1 MDDFTPS
8 VRGTAISS
16 STSSSEQREISFC
29 DLLVVTANSLCR
41 SFVDG
46 QSHPNMQQQPQQ
58 QQQQEQKQQLTTTP
72 TTQGGGKDRDR
83 DRHHN
88 NHHHHHH
95 NRQGKETQFINF
107 STTTV
112 VRQV

>member
-8 VRGTAISS
+8 VRGTATSS

-46 QSHPNMQQQPQQ
+46 QSHPNMQQ

-95 NRQGKETQFINF
+95 NRQGKEAQFINF